1 MSEENK
7 KEPILRVED
16 LKVHFNAG
24 GGLFKPKK
32 FVKAVDGVSFEIQ
45 EGETFGLVGESGCG
59 KSTTGRAIVKIYNP
73 TEGKIYVSGKDI
85 SALSNDELADYRA
98 SAVGFVFQ
106 FYNLVQNLTALEN
119 VEFGLEVR
127 GMGKAERRK
136 IAMEQLELVG
146 LADQA
151 KKYTQQ
157 MSGGQQQRVAIAR
170 ALANNPS
177 IMLCDEAT
185 SALDSTTTAQIL
197 DLLRRINRELN
208 VTLVVIT
215 HSLSVARNICDRVA
229 MIDGGR
235 IVEMGKELLE
245 MPIRL
250 LGGVTEALETLKD
263 DYKLVV
269 ATKGDLLDQE
279 RKLQRSG
286 ISHYFDH
293 TEIMTDKAPQDYQRL
308 ISSLDVAP
316 QSFLMVGNSL
326 KSDVLPVLSL
336 GGHAIHVPAE
346 AMWKHEV
353 ISGTEREY
361 LMIHSL
367 AELPAVL
374 RG

>member
-1 MSEENK
+1 MQQIKVIAFDADDTLWDNQVFYDKVESEFCHLLAGYGTAEEISSRLFAIEMENMDIYK
-7 KEPILRVED
+7 YG
-16 LKVHFNAG
+16 A
-24 GGLFKPKK
+24 
-32 FVKAVDGVSFEIQ
+32 A
-45 EGETFGLVGESGCG
+45 
-59 KSTTGRAIVKIYNP
+59 VKISRNRVP
-73 TEGKIYVSGKDI
+73 
-85 SALSNDELADYRA
+85 A
-98 SAVGFVFQ
+98 
-106 FYNLVQNLTALEN
+106 
-119 VEFGLEVR
+119 EV
-127 GMGKAERRK
+127 
-136 IAMEQLELVG
+136 I
-146 LADQA
+146 
-151 KKYTQQ
+151 
-157 MSGGQQQRVAIAR
+157 
-170 ALANNPS
+170 
-177 IMLCDEAT
+177 
-185 SALDSTTTAQIL
+185 
-197 DLLRRINRELN
+197 
-208 VTLVVIT
+208 
-215 HSLSVARNICDRVA
+215 
-229 MIDGGR
+229 GR

-269 ATKGDLLDQE
+269 AIKGDLLDQE

>member
-1 MSEENK
+1 MQQIKVIAFDADDTLWDNQVFYDKVESEFCHLLAGYGPAEEISSRLFAIEMENMDIYK
-7 KEPILRVED
+7 YGAKPFTLSMVE
-16 LKVHFNAG
+16 A
-24 GGLFKPKK
+24 
-32 FVKAVDGVSFEIQ
+32 A
-45 EGETFGLVGESGCG
+45 
-59 KSTTGRAIVKIYNP
+59 VKISRNRVP
-73 TEGKIYVSGKDI
+73 
-85 SALSNDELADYRA
+85 A
-98 SAVGFVFQ
+98 
-106 FYNLVQNLTALEN
+106 
-119 VEFGLEVR
+119 EV
-127 GMGKAERRK
+127 
-136 IAMEQLELVG
+136 I
-146 LADQA
+146 
-151 KKYTQQ
+151 
-157 MSGGQQQRVAIAR
+157 
-170 ALANNPS
+170 
-177 IMLCDEAT
+177 
-185 SALDSTTTAQIL
+185 
-197 DLLRRINRELN
+197 
-208 VTLVVIT
+208 
-215 HSLSVARNICDRVA
+215 
-229 MIDGGR
+229 GR

>member
-1 MSEENK
+1 M
-7 KEPILRVED
+7 
-16 LKVHFNAG
+16 
-24 GGLFKPKK
+24 
-32 FVKAVDGVSFEIQ
+32 
-45 EGETFGLVGESGCG
+45 
-59 KSTTGRAIVKIYNP
+59 TTSR
-73 TEGKIYVSGKDI
+73 
-85 SALSNDELADYRA
+85 
-98 SAVGFVFQ
+98 
-106 FYNLVQNLTALEN
+106 
-119 VEFGLEVR
+119 
-127 GMGKAERRK
+127 
-136 IAMEQLELVG
+136 
-146 LADQA
+146 
-151 KKYTQQ
+151 
-157 MSGGQQQRVAIAR
+157 
-170 ALANNPS
+170 
-177 IMLCDEAT
+177 T
-185 SALDSTTTAQIL
+185 S
-197 DLLRRINRELN
+197 LLRKKWPLLA
-208 VTLVVIT
+208 LVLAAILALILVIWQLQT
-215 HSLSVARNICDRVA
+215 SPETNDAYVYADT
-229 MIDGGR
+229 IDVVPEVSGR

-293 TEIMTDKAPQDYQRL
+293 MEIMTDKAPQDYQRL